1 MSCFLYLA
9 FEEFALT
16 RHSESC
22 DSSEEDRLCPRE
34 AYYGAYV
41 YDIGDDR
48 VDDASE
54 MLREWK
60 NAKRMGKDTIAPD
73 RFNAGYGK
81 GYKEWLK
88 KDRKKYLISDS
99 A

>member
-1 MSCFLYLA
+1 M
-9 FEEFALT
+9 
-16 RHSESC
+16 
-22 DSSEEDRLCPRE
+22 PRE

-60 NAKRMGKDTIAPD
+60 NAKRMGKDTIATD
-73 RFNAGYGK
+73 RFNAGYDK
-81 GYKEWLK
+81 GYK
-88 KDRKKYLISDS
+88 